1 MFSMDSPLRQ
11 YTADHRYLLDLAA
24 RHAGFSSPVAL
35 DLDEFAV
42 PLLKAARKGETLP
55 VDGVLVRDWD
65 PDNRRIDPG
74 LQLGMR
80 LYEIEGIRFVRVHF
94 VYSDQQNGWGLS
106 FVAVDR
112 KDYRRLYRIALRC
125 RRDLQ
130 PPSTPPILPPDQLD
144 QLWKNTIGYLDRG
157 NLHRIKEYG
166 GRAKRGVLLTGAPG
180 NGKTMACR
188 WIWEECRRRRWDW
201 RLVTPDAYRQARATE
216 SIERLFSVE
225 RRGIVFFDDMDL
237 ALRDR
242 ETVHETED
250 QAVFLSALDG
260 IQINEGVVFVFTTNC
275 ALELIDQA
283 FKRPGRLDLVL
294 HFKAPD
300 AGLRRRLMER
310 WHEDI
315 RSHLDLDAAAAS
327 TDGYSF
333 AEIEELKNLL
343 IMHFMDSG
351 AWNWGWALKQFDINR
366 EELSKRHRRHVGFGH
381 ADGVL
386 SSASNGD

>member
-1 MFSMDSPLRQ
+1 MKTPLKQ
-11 YTADHRYLLDLAA
+11 YAADHRYLLELVG
-24 RHAGFSSPVAL
+24 RQAGFASPVAI

-42 PLLKAARKGETLP
+42 PILKAARKGELLP
-55 VDGVLVRDWD
+55 IGGVLVRDWD
-65 PDNRRIDPG
+65 PDNRRINPG
-74 LQLGMR
+74 VQLGMR
-80 LYEIEGIRFVRVHF
+80 IYEIEGIRFVRVQF
-94 VYSDQQNGWGLS
+94 PYNDQQNGWGLM
-106 FVAVDR
+106 FIAVDR
-112 KDYRRLYRIALRC
+112 KDYRRLYKIALRC

-130 PPSTPPILPPDQLD
+130 PPSTPPVMPEDLLD
-144 QLWKNTIGYLDRG
+144 LLWKNTIGYLDRT
-157 NLHRIKEYG
+157 NLRRIKAYG
-166 GRAKRGVLLTGAPG
+166 GRAKRGVLLTGSPG

-201 RLVTPDAYRQARATE
+201 RLVTPDAYRQARATD

-260 IQINEGVVFVFTTNC
+260 IQVNEGVVFVFTTNC
-275 ALELIDQA
+275 ALELIDHA

-300 AGLRRRLMER
+300 ATLRRRLMDR
-310 WHEDI
+310 WHADI
-315 RSHLDLDAAAAS
+315 RTNLDLETAVAS

-351 AWNWGWALKQFDINR
+351 EWNWGWALKQFDINR
-366 EELSKRHRRHVGFGH
+366 EELSKRQRRQVGFGV
-381 ADGVL
+381 ADPLL
-386 SSASNGD
+386 SSLGNGE